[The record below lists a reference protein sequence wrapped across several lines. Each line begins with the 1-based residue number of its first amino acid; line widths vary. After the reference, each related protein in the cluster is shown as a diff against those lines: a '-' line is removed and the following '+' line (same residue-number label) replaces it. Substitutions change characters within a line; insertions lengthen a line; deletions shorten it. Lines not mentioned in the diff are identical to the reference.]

1 MVFSVSSG
9 QVLFENQVASRYV
22 NPPHGRGNS
31 VRPAIMELVRCMIT
45 RMATDSR
52 EPVQLELREF
62 AAGLGCP
69 VLVQVFGIPHGS
81 EIQSRVVVT
90 VRG

>member
-1 MVFSVSSG
+1 
-9 QVLFENQVASRYV
+9 
-22 NPPHGRGNS
+22 
-31 VRPAIMELVRCMIT
+31 MIT